1 MLKRPLLI
9 RRAEDIAA
17 LTIDDVVELVR
28 AWADSAYP
36 GKPLRQF
43 RIDFVD
49 GDRIALPFPPR
60 RQSERTKEH
69 EPYWH
74 SEDFR
79 SVRWNGEVYDFS
91 TSQAI
96 VMEKLWEAWEDG
108 TPAVAQ
114 ETLLEAAESEGNQ
127 LRDLFKRH
135 PAWGK
140 VIVQGPTRG
149 TYQLQAEPSKRACTC
164 HASDVI

>member
-1 MLKRPLLI
+1 MRRVRKEDLISMSLEDVMDFVRRWMEIKYMDKPPKR
-9 RRAEDIAA
+9 
-17 LTIDDVVELVR
+17 
-28 AWADSAYP
+28 
-36 GKPLRQF
+36 F

-49 GDRIALPFPPR
+49 GDRISVPFPS
-60 RQSERTKEH
+60 RQREAAEKEK

-96 VMEKLWEAWEDG
+96 VMEKLWQAWQDG

-149 TYQLQAEPSKRACTC
+149 TYQLDPDA
-164 HASDVI
+164 